1 MRPVAECV
9 GKPAIWDDMFD
20 LVRKY
25 ALSLL
30 VGIGLLVA
38 LVIYSLN
45 LPKAHGANWFERT
58 VGRAL
63 APVLAPMARLG
74 AWPARVWHDYLDLVQ
89 VRKENIRL
97 REDIKTLNQSLIAA
111 GEALQ
116 ENERLKRL
124 LEMRKTVRE
133 PTVAAA
139 VIGED
144 VTPWFKTLTID
155 QGAASGIRDGM
166 PVLAAGGVVG
176 QTIKVTAHSSRVLLL
191 TDHASGIAA
200 MVQRSRA
207 RGVVKGKGESLCSLE
222 FTMREEDVAA
232 GDLVVTSGV
241 GGVFAKGLPIGTVTM
256 VKKGQYG
263 IFQTVTIKP
272 AVSTAH
278 LEEVLVVLRAPR
290 E

>member
-1 MRPVAECV
+1 
-9 GKPAIWDDMFD
+9 MFD
-20 LVRKY
+20 LFRKY

-30 VGIGLLVA
+30 VGAGLLVA
-38 LVIYSLN
+38 LITYSLN
-45 LPKAHGANWFERT
+45 LPRARQANLLEQGVGVVLEPVQIAAAH
-58 VGRAL
+58 
-63 APVLAPMARLG
+63 LG
-74 AWPARVWHDYLDLVQ
+74 ALPDRIWQNYLNLMQ
-89 VRKENIRL
+89 VRRENLRL
-97 REDIKTLNQSLIAA
+97 REEIKTLNQSLAAA
-111 GEALQ
+111 GETLH
-116 ENERLKRL
+116 ENERLTRL

-144 VTPWFKTLTID
+144 VAPWFRTLTID
-155 QGAASGIRDGM
+155 QGTSSGVREGM

-176 QTIKVTAHSSRVLLL
+176 QTIKVTPNSSRVLLL
-191 TDHASGIAA
+191 TDHASGIAGLI
-200 MVQRSRA
+200 QRSRA
-207 RGVVKGKGESLCSLE
+207 RGVVKGIGESLCSLE
-222 FTMREEDVAA
+222 FTMREEEVTV

-241 GGVFAKGLPIGTVTM
+241 GGVFEKGLPIGTVTM

-272 AVSTAH
+272 TVSTAH

>member
-1 MRPVAECV
+1 
-9 GKPAIWDDMFD
+9 MFD
-20 LVRKY
+20 LLRKY
-25 ALSLL
+25 ALSL
-30 VGIGLLVA
+30 VIGIGLLMA
-38 LVIYSLN
+38 LIIYSLN
-45 LPKAHGANWFERT
+45 LPRANEANWFERS
-58 VGRAL
+58 VGSAL
-63 APVLAPMARLG
+63 APVLGPVSRLG
-74 AWPARVWHDYLDLVQ
+74 ALPDRMWRDYLNLVQ
-89 VRKENIRL
+89 VRRENVQL
-97 REDIKTLNQSLIAA
+97 REDIKMLNQSLAAA
-111 GEALQ
+111 GEALH

-144 VTPWFKTLTID
+144 VTPWFRTLTID
-155 QGAASGIRDGM
+155 QGSSSGIQDGM

-176 QTIKVTAHSSRVLLL
+176 QTIKVTPNSSRVLLL

-200 MVQRSRA
+200 LIQRSRA
-207 RGVVKGKGESLCSLE
+207 RGVVKGKGDSVCSLE
-222 FTMREEDVAA
+222 FTMRDEDVAA

-263 IFQTVTIKP
+263 IFQSVTIKP